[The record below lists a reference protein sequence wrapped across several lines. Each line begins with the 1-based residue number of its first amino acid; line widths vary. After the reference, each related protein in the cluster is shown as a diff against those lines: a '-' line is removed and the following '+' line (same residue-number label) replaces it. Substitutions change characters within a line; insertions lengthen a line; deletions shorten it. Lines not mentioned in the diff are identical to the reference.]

1 MSDEAE
7 RTLCQL
13 PHVHV
18 FRIPVRKSADG
29 HRASDWPKDPTWTG
43 KLKIVAK
50 GKVAAVVLL
59 DANNQV
65 FAVCKVT
72 DDAAVER
79 TLDSGRYFVLRITN
93 DQGRH
98 AFIGIAFNERNDA
111 FDFNVALSEFK
122 NELERE
128 ELANKMSHDV
138 PVGPMKDLSLK
149 EGEKIKIKIAVK
161 KKNLDEDGN
170 PIDASSSQSAVVKP
184 LSGGLLPPPKGML
197 SPPPVKNAAPVAQ
210 SFNSSSGSSGAFDS
224 FGSFGSNDPFA
235 SPAKVTPPNDG
246 SGAASTVFG
255 FGPNDPFA
263 TASSSA
269 STTSGFNSDPFGSS
283 DPFGASNDPFA
294 SGTAKAP
301 TPAKPTPA
309 NPSPSAA
316 AASVSTQSK
325 GDVAN
330 LLDF

>member
-1 MSDEAE
+1 MSDDIE

-18 FRIPVRKSADG
+18 FRIPVRKSAEG
-29 HRASDWPKDPTWTG
+29 HRASDWPKDPAWTG

-50 GKVAAVVLL
+50 GKVAAIILM
-59 DANNQV
+59 DSNGQV

-72 DDAAVER
+72 DDSAVER

-122 NELERE
+122 SELERE
-128 ELANKMSHDV
+128 ELANKLSHDV

-161 KKNLDEDGN
+161 KKHTDEESD
-170 PIDASSSQSAVVKP
+170 PFATPAATQSPAPKP
-184 LSGGLLPPPKGML
+184 SGGGLLAPPKGML
-197 SPPPVKNAAPVAQ
+197 SPPPAKGSFATAQAASAPRPTATT
-210 SFNSSSGSSGAFDS
+210 SNSSGFDD
-224 FGSFGSNDPFA
+224 FGSFSSDPFASSTPTSTANNHGVFGFGASSSSSNDPFA
-235 SPAKVTPPNDG
+235 S
-246 SGAASTVFG
+246 
-255 FGPNDPFA
+255 DPF
-263 TASSSA
+263 
-269 STTSGFNSDPFGSS
+269 GSDPFGSTS
-283 DPFGASNDPFA
+283 
-294 SGTAKAP
+294 SGSTVKAA
-301 TPAKPTPA
+301 TPAKPLPA
-309 NPSPSAA
+309 PGAA
-316 AASVSTQSK
+316 AAAAVATPGSANK